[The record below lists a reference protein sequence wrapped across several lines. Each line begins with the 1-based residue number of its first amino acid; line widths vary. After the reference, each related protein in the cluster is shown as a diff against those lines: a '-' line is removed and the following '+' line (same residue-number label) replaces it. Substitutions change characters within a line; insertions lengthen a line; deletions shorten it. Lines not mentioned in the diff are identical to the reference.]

1 MSTESYSRSL
11 TVPHYVETKVINY
24 AVVSTLAFFVCF
36 DFSTAGISTFSFT
49 AFPLEAKWLF
59 STRKET
65 SRLPR
70 IAHNGAPMLKKFTPD
85 IPIVKAKKAPIW
97 NLVSEKA
104 VFSELIRT
112 PSMAKPAITVT
123 ITLGIAI
130 TNGTTNAAKSPK
142 MEKKN
147 PFATEAAYLLSFLP
161 TSFAE
166 QIAVIG
172 PAILIACA
180 PNKEATRPTAD
191 PLTAIALFGG
201 L

>member
-1 MSTESYSRSL
+1 
-11 TVPHYVETKVINY
+11 
-24 AVVSTLAFFVCF
+24 
-36 DFSTAGISTFSFT
+36 
-49 AFPLEAKWLF
+49 
-59 STRKET
+59 
-65 SRLPR
+65 
-70 IAHNGAPMLKKFTPD
+70 MLKKLIPD
-85 IPIVKAKKAPIW
+85 IPMVKAKKAPIW

-104 VFSELIRT
+104 VFKELIRT
-112 PSMAKPAITVT
+112 PSMARPAITVT

-130 TNGTTNAAKSPK
+130 TNGTTNAAKIPNT
-142 MEKKN
+142 EKKN
-147 PFATEAAYLLSFLP
+147 PFATDAAYRPSFLP

-180 PNKEATRPTAD
+180 PNKDAISPTAD